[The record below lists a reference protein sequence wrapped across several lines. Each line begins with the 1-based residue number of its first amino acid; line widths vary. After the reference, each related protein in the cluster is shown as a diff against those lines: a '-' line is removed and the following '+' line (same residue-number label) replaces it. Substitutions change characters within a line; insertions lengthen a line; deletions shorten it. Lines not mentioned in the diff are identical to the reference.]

1 MEVTL
6 VLSNL
11 PSGYHRD
18 MQILKEV
25 LMPAFD
31 EILDCL
37 DIADFMLEH
46 IQVKPNLLDDSKYDL
61 LFSVERVNALVLQG
75 VPFREAYRTVGKEIA
90 EHTYEPPRQLHH
102 THEGSIGT
110 LGNDLI
116 IRHMEQT
123 LAGFGAERVQ
133 TAVERLLS
141 QNN

>member
-37 DIADFMLEH
+37 NIADFMLEH
-46 IQVKPNLLDDSKYDL
+46 IQVKPNLLDDPKYDL
-61 LFSVERVNALVLQG
+61 LFSVERVNELVLQG

-90 EHTYEPPRQLHH
+90 EHTYSPPRELHH
-102 THEGSIGT
+102 THEGSIGN

-116 IRHMEQT
+116 AQQMQQAIE
-123 LAGFGAERVQ
+123 GFGAERAKQ
-133 TAVERLLS
+133 AIQQLLK
-141 QNN
+141 